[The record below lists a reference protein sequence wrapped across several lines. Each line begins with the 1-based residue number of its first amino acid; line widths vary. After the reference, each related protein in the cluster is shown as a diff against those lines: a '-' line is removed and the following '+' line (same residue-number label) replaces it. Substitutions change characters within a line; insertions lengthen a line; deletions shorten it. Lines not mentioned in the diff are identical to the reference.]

1 MQWAFLSAITAIAF
15 SIAYI
20 TTAFVS
26 HNNTV
31 NEVAWTTTVH
41 LIGVILIVILVALRL
56 PRALTDGVFS
66 HSLQILSTP
75 IPLIISIVLGL
86 SMFAN
91 EVCLFNSIKT
101 APNPGLPT
109 TVSNLYII
117 VVVLLSYIFYALPV
131 STKQGI
137 GILLALF
144 SLYLVSG

>member
-1 MQWAFLSAITAIAF
+1 MQWPLLSAITAIAF

-26 HNNTV
+26 HHNTV

-41 LIGVILIVILVALRL
+41 LIGVFLIVTLVFLRV
-56 PRALTDGVFS
+56 PRTMTDGVFH
-66 HSLQILSTP
+66 HSFNILSSP
-75 IPLIISIVLGL
+75 IPLIVSVVLGL

-91 EVCLFNSIKT
+91 EVCLFNSIKI

-109 TVSNLYII
+109 TISNLYII
-117 VVVLLSYIFYALPV
+117 VVVLLSYTFYALPIT
-131 STKQGI
+131 TKQAM